1 MPPFIQN
8 ILALP
13 TKTKA
18 ILAVSAVAIIGIA
31 FIMLKIAT
39 APAYS
44 TIASGLDPAQTGKI
58 TAALDEQGIAYEIQN
73 NGTGL
78 AVTKAQMSEARI
90 ALASQGVEASG
101 GGAQPGYELLDESK
115 LGASQFQQQVT
126 YQRALEGEVAKTLK
140 GVQGVSNPNVQI
152 VMPQDDLFADEAS
165 PATAAVM
172 LGNAADA
179 LQPGAVRGM
188 AQITAS
194 SVKGLKTENVTIT
207 DSTGAVLW
215 PTDEAGGTGG
225 GGSSKASAEA
235 RYARQKE
242 TAINAM
248 LASTL
253 GPGMATVKV
262 NADLNMDETTQ
273 DELTYGA
280 KGTPLKTTEDSESLT
295 GSGAANAGGTSGT
308 GSNVPTY
315 SAANGNGGS
324 ANSRYKS
331 KKGATEYG
339 VNKKVT
345 KTKVAGGAV
354 NKLDIA
360 LLVDKSVP
368 PQVFESLK
376 STVGAAAG
384 YDTARGDKMQ
394 AAQMAFAKPAT
405 PKAGPVPT
413 TMLGPLKWVGLG
425 LASLLFLFFMTRGLK
440 RREGEN
446 LGTPAWLTTIEE
458 PMSLAQLEARTQP
471 NYLDT
476 AASAML
482 PPRVPDAS
490 LHQLDQL
497 MEREPERVA
506 AQVKAW
512 MAED

>member
-101 GGAQPGYELLDESK
+101 GGTQPGYELLDESK

-126 YQRALEGEVAKTLK
+126 YQRALEGEVAKSLK

-152 VMPQDDLFADEAS
+152 VMPQDDLFQDEAT
-165 PATAAVM
+165 PATASVM
-172 LGNAADA
+172 LGNSADTLA
-179 LQPGAVRGM
+179 PGAVRGM
-188 AQITAS
+188 AQTVSA
-194 SVKGLKTENVTIT
+194 SVKGLKSENVTIT
-207 DSTGAVLW
+207 DSSGAILW
-215 PTDEAGGTGG
+215 PSDEAGGAAGGTG
-225 GGSSKASAEA
+225 SKQSAEA

-242 TAINAM
+242 AAINAM

-253 GPGMATVKV
+253 GPNLAKVTV
-262 NADLNMDETTQ
+262 NADLNVDQSSE
-273 DELTYGA
+273 EKLTYG
-280 KGTPLKTTEDSESLT
+280 GTTVPLTETTESET
-295 GSGAANAGGTSGT
+295 MKGGGSGNAGGTAGT

-315 SAANGNGGS
+315 SGTNRNAGS
-324 ANSRYKS
+324 
-331 KKGATEYG
+331 GASNYE
-339 VNKKVT
+339 NKKVT
-345 KTKVAGGAV
+345 RNNGVNKTITKTQKAAGGV
-354 NKLDIA
+354 NKMNVA
-360 LLVDKSVP
+360 LLIDKSVP
-368 PQVFESLK
+368 ADVATALK
-376 STVGAAAG
+376 ETVATAAG
-384 YDTARGDKMQ
+384 VDTTRGDTITSTQ
-394 AAQMAFAKPAT
+394 LAFAKPET

-413 TMLGPLKWVGLG
+413 TLLGPAKWVGLG
-425 LASLLFLFFMTRGLK
+425 LAALLFLFFMTRGMKK
-440 RREGEN
+440 RENEN
-446 LGTPAWLTTIEE
+446 LTPGWLTEISE
-458 PMSLAQLEARTQP
+458 PVSLAQLEAGAGQGFT
-471 NYLDT
+471 LDQ
-476 AASAML
+476 ASTKML
-482 PPRVPDAS
+482 PPRSPDAS
-490 LHQLDQL
+490 LNQLDQL

>member
-8 ILALP
+8 LLALP
-13 TKTKA
+13 AKTKA
-18 ILAVSAVAIIGIA
+18 LLGVSAVAILAIA

-39 APAYS
+39 APSYAL
-44 TIASGLDPAQTGKI
+44 IASGLDPAETGKI
-58 TAALDEQGIAYEIQN
+58 TAALDEQGIGYELRN
-73 NGTGL
+73 NGTAL
-78 AVTKAQMSEARI
+78 AVQKTATAQARV
-90 ALASQGVEASG
+90 ALAGQGVQTSG
-101 GGAQPGYELLDESK
+101 GGSQPGYELLDQSK

-126 YQRALEGEVAKTLK
+126 YQRALEGEVAKALS
-140 GVQGVSNPNVQI
+140 GIDGVSNPNVQI

-165 PATAAVM
+165 PATAAIQ
-172 LGNAADA
+172 LGNASDA
-179 LQPGAVRGM
+179 LAPGAVRGM
-188 AQITAS
+188 AQLAAS
-194 SVKGLKTENVTIT
+194 SVKGLKADNVTIT

-215 PTDEAGGTGG
+215 PSDEAGGAAGR
-225 GGSSKASAEA
+225 GSSKTSAEA
-235 RYARQKE
+235 RWARLKE
-242 TAINAM
+242 TAMHAM

-253 GPGMATVKV
+253 GPGKAQVKI
-262 NADLNMDETTQ
+262 NADLNMDETSEDQ
-273 DELTYGA
+273 LTVNGQ
-280 KGTPLKTTEDSESLT
+280 GTPQKTTEETENLKG
-295 GSGAANAGGTSGT
+295 GSASPAGTSGT
-308 GSNVPTY
+308 GSNVPSY
-315 SAANGNGGS
+315 SNASGS
-324 ANSRYKS
+324 GSNKSSYKS
-331 KKGATEYG
+331 KKGATEY
-339 VNKKVT
+339 VVPKKVT
-345 KTKVAGGAV
+345 KTKKAVGGV
-354 NKLDIA
+354 NKVDIA

-368 PQVFESLK
+368 PAVFQSLK
-376 STVGAAAG
+376 STVGAAVG
-384 YDTARGDKMQ
+384 FNTARGDTMQ

-440 RREGEN
+440 KREGEN

-458 PMSLAQLEARTQP
+458 PMSLAQLEAHTQS